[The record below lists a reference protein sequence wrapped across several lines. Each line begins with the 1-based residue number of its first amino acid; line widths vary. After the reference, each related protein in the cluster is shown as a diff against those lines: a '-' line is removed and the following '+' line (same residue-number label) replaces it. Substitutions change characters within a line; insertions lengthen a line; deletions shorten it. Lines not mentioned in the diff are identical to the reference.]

1 MRRILYVQEQGYA
14 CVHMHLGRE
23 WAAALSPSPQTRRR
37 APWVAAMSK
46 RDPQSRAVRE
56 LVLRVRC
63 SESERAMWLRKA
75 RAQERS
81 LSNYARHVLSGEPM
95 QRRAWPPEVDPVL
108 LAAVGRAGNNL
119 NQIARA
125 INVDRKAG
133 RAIDLIAVR
142 TLLMTLDRQLAEIVA
157 EHSR

>member
-1 MRRILYVQEQGYA
+1 MGKPFPL
-14 CVHMHLGRE
+14 HPKPTRE
-23 WAAALSPSPQTRRR
+23 ARQ
-37 APWVAAMSK
+37 VAAMSK
-46 RDPQSRAVRE
+46 SKPESRAVRK

-63 SESERAMWLRKA
+63 SKEERATWLRKA

-81 LSNYARHVLSGEPM
+81 LSDFARHVLSAEPM
-95 QRRAWPPEVDPVL
+95 QRRVRPPTVDPAL

-133 RAIDLIAVR
+133 RSIDLIAVR
-142 TLLMTLDRQLAEIVA
+142 ALLMTLDRQLAAIVA
-157 EHSR
+157 ERSR

>member
-1 MRRILYVQEQGYA
+1 
-14 CVHMHLGRE
+14 
-23 WAAALSPSPQTRRR
+23 
-37 APWVAAMSK
+37 MSK
-46 RDPQSRAVRE
+46 REPKPRVTRE

-63 SESERAMWLRKA
+63 TEEERSAWLRKA

-81 LSNYARHVLSGEPM
+81 LSDYARHLLSAEPM
-95 QRRAWPPEVDPVL
+95 QRRAGPPVVDPIL

-125 INVDRKAG
+125 MNTDRKAG

-157 EHSR
+157 ENSR

>member
-1 MRRILYVQEQGYA
+1 MWLRHL
-14 CVHMHLGRE
+14 HLGRE
-23 WAAALSPSPQTRRR
+23 WAAALSPSPQARRGAR
-37 APWVAAMSK
+37 QVAAMNK
-46 RDPQSRAVRE
+46 REPKPRVVRE

-63 SESERAMWLRKA
+63 TADERAAWLSKA
-75 RAQERS
+75 RTQERS
-81 LSNYARHVLSGEPM
+81 LSDYARHVLSAEPM
-95 QRRAWPPEVDPVL
+95 QRRARPPEVDPVL

-133 RAIDLIAVR
+133 RSIDLIAVC
-142 TLLMTLDRQLAEIVA
+142 TLLLTLDRQLSDIVA

>member
-1 MRRILYVQEQGYA
+1 
-14 CVHMHLGRE
+14 
-23 WAAALSPSPQTRRR
+23 
-37 APWVAAMSK
+37 MSK
-46 RDPQSRAVRE
+46 RETTQRPVRD

-63 SESERAMWLRKA
+63 TEEERFAWLRKA

-81 LSNYARHVLSGEPM
+81 LSDYARHLLSGEPM
-95 QRRAWPPEVDPVL
+95 QRRARPPEVDPIL

-125 INVDRKAG
+125 INTDRKAG

-142 TLLMTLDRQLAEIVA
+142 TLLMALDRQLAEIVA

>member
-1 MRRILYVQEQGYA
+1 MSQQETSQ
-14 CVHMHLGRE
+14 R
-23 WAAALSPSPQTRRR
+23 P
-37 APWVAAMSK
+37 
-46 RDPQSRAVRE
+46 VRG

-63 SESERAMWLRKA
+63 SEGERAAWLRKA

-81 LSNYARHVLSGEPM
+81 LSDYARHLLSAEPM
-95 QRRAWPPEVDPVL
+95 QRRAGPPVVDPML

-125 INVDRKAG
+125 MNTDRKAG

-142 TLLMTLDRQLAEIVA
+142 TLLMALDRQLAEIVA

>member
-1 MRRILYVQEQGYA
+1 MCRLNREQGYA

-23 WAAALSPSPQTRRR
+23 WATALSPSPQTRRR

-46 RDPQSRAVRE
+46 REPKPRVVRE

-63 SESERAMWLRKA
+63 SEGEHAAWLCKA

-81 LSNYARHVLSGEPM
+81 LSDYARHVLSAEPM
-95 QRRAWPPEVDPVL
+95 KRRARPPEADPVL

-125 INVDRKAG
+125 MNSDHKAG

-142 TLLMTLDRQLAEIVA
+142 TLLMALDRQLAEIVA

>member
-1 MRRILYVQEQGYA
+1 MNK
-14 CVHMHLGRE
+14 RE
-23 WAAALSPSPQTRRR
+23 PKPH
-37 APWVAAMSK
+37 VA
-46 RDPQSRAVRE
+46 RE

-63 SESERAMWLRKA
+63 TTEERAAWLHKA

-81 LSNYARHVLSGEPM
+81 LSDYARHVLSAEPM
-95 QRRAWPPEVDPVL
+95 QRRAGPLVVDPML
-108 LAAVGRAGNNL
+108 LAAIGRAGNNL

-125 INVDRKAG
+125 INTDLKAG

-142 TLLMTLDRQLAEIVA
+142 TLLMALDRQLSDVVV

>member
-1 MRRILYVQEQGYA
+1 MWLRD
-14 CVHMHLGRE
+14 MHLARE
-23 WAAALSPSPQTRRR
+23 WAGPFPSTPSPARR
-37 APWVAAMSK
+37 ARQVAGMNK
-46 RDPQSRAVRE
+46 REPKSRVVRE

-63 SESERAMWLRKA
+63 TADERAAWLRKS

-81 LSNYARHVLSGEPM
+81 LSDYARHVLSTEPM
-95 QRRAWPPEVDPVL
+95 QRRARPPEIDPVL
-108 LAAVGRAGNNL
+108 LAAVGRAGSNL

-125 INVDRKAG
+125 INTDRKAG
-133 RAIDLIAVR
+133 RAIDLLAMC

>member
-1 MRRILYVQEQGYA
+1 MNK
-14 CVHMHLGRE
+14 RE
-23 WAAALSPSPQTRRR
+23 PKPR
-37 APWVAAMSK
+37 V
-46 RDPQSRAVRE
+46 VRE
-56 LVLRVRC
+56 LVLRVCC
-63 SESERAMWLRKA
+63 SQDERAAWLRKA

-81 LSNYARHVLSGEPM
+81 LSDYARHLLSAEPM
-95 QRRAWPPEVDPVL
+95 QRRARPPEVDPVL

-125 INVDRKAG
+125 MNIDRKAG

-142 TLLMTLDRQLAEIVA
+142 TLLMALDCQLAEIVA

>member
-1 MRRILYVQEQGYA
+1 MSN
-14 CVHMHLGRE
+14 RE
-23 WAAALSPSPQTRRR
+23 PKPR
-37 APWVAAMSK
+37 V
-46 RDPQSRAVRE
+46 VRE

-63 SESERAMWLRKA
+63 TEEERAVWLRKA

-81 LSNYARHVLSGEPM
+81 LSEYARCVLSAEPM
-95 QRRAWPPEVDPVL
+95 QRRARPPEVDPVL
-108 LAAVGRAGNNL
+108 LAAVGLAGNNL

-133 RAIDLIAVR
+133 RSIDLIAVR
-142 TLLMTLDRQLAEIVA
+142 TLLMALDRQLAEIVV

>member
-1 MRRILYVQEQGYA
+1 
-14 CVHMHLGRE
+14 
-23 WAAALSPSPQTRRR
+23 
-37 APWVAAMSK
+37 MSK
-46 RDPQSRAVRE
+46 REPKPRAVRE

-63 SESERAMWLRKA
+63 SQDERAAWLLKA
-75 RAQERS
+75 CAQERS
-81 LSNYARHVLSGEPM
+81 LSDFVRHVLSSEPM
-95 QRRAWPPEVDPVL
+95 QRRARPPEVDPVL

-125 INVDRKAG
+125 INVDRKTG
-133 RAIDLIAVR
+133 RSIDLIAVR

>member
-1 MRRILYVQEQGYA
+1 MWLRD
-14 CVHMHLGRE
+14 MHLGRE
-23 WAAALSPSPQTRRR
+23 WASPFPFTPSPARGARQ
-37 APWVAAMSK
+37 VATMNK
-46 RDPQSRAVRE
+46 REPKLRVVRE
-56 LVLRVRC
+56 LVLRVHC
-63 SESERAMWLRKA
+63 SQDERVAWLRKA

-81 LSNYARHVLSGEPM
+81 LSDYARHLLSGEPM
-95 QRRAWPPEVDPVL
+95 QRRARPPEVDPVL

-125 INVDRKAG
+125 LNVDRKVG

-142 TLLMTLDRQLAEIVA
+142 TLLMRLDRQLAEIVA

>member
-1 MRRILYVQEQGYA
+1 
-14 CVHMHLGRE
+14 
-23 WAAALSPSPQTRRR
+23 
-37 APWVAAMSK
+37 MSK
-46 RDPQSRAVRE
+46 RETTQGSVRG

-63 SESERAMWLRKA
+63 SEDERAAWLRKA

-81 LSNYARHVLSGEPM
+81 LSEYARCVLSAEPL
-95 QRRAWPPEVDPVL
+95 QRRARPPEVDPVL

-133 RAIDLIAVR
+133 CSIDLIAVR